1 MIFGIGTDIADII
14 RFVNYDKL
22 AVKILTDFEFEEFS
36 KEDNKQ
42 LYITKKWA
50 AKEAVSKA
58 FGTGISDI
66 VTWKNIEI
74 SHSKSGKPLVNFL
87 NELKIYTDNINI
99 ICHLSISDTDNNVIA
114 YSIIEYC
121 NANTQVLQN

>member
-87 NELKIYTDNINI
+87 NELKIYSDNINI

>member
-14 RFVNYDKL
+14 RFINYNKL

-42 LYITKKWA
+42 LYIVKKWA
-50 AKEAVSKA
+50 AKEAISKA

-99 ICHLSISDTDNNVIA
+99 ICHLSISDTDNNVMA
-114 YSIIEYC
+114 YSIIEYRST
-121 NANTQVLQN
+121 NT

>member
-50 AKEAVSKA
+50 AKEAISKA

-74 SHSKSGKPLVNFL
+74 SHSKSRKPLVNFL
-87 NELKIYTDNINI
+87 NELKIYSDNVNI

>member
-14 RFVNYDKL
+14 RFINYDKL

-36 KEDNKQ
+36 KENNKQ

-50 AKEAVSKA
+50 AKEAISKA

-121 NANTQVLQN
+121 NVNTQVLQN